1 MKVLMLSHSDGV
13 GGAGRASYRLLQ
25 SLDAAGVD
33 ARMHVDFQNTSD
45 PRVFRNSGPLKDV
58 ARRLRITTE
67 EIPAYLARFPE
78 PRLFSPGIAH
88 AINARRINAS
98 DADVVNLQWV
108 NFGYLSTRQIGRI
121 TKPLTWSMHDMWAFT
136 GGMNYTDD
144 SSEARWRH
152 DFEAPIP
159 PEAESW
165 WDVDRWVWK
174 RKRRQWQRPITLI
187 ASSSWMAGLA
197 AESPLTREWPV
208 SVIPNPVDV
217 DTYRPDS
224 QKAAREQLGIP
235 KDKKA
240 IIAFFPRN
248 LQDPRKGFDLF
259 LQSLHHLGTDAS
271 IHVAVAGH
279 SGPPGGIRLPDI
291 SIHWL
296 GYLDDESAI
305 AAYRAADVVAVPSR
319 QDNSPQ
325 TATESLSCGTP
336 VVAFDSTG
344 LPDFVQHLE
353 TGYLASAFDPQ
364 DFARGLALIANDP
377 ELRDRMSQFA
387 RDRAVQQWS
396 YTTVG
401 QAHRDLF
408 ESLRIH

>member
-1 MKVLMLSHSDGV
+1 MKVLMLSHSDGG

-25 SLDAAGVD
+25 SLDEAGVD
-33 ARMHVDFQNTSD
+33 AWMHVDFQNTSD
-45 PRVFRNSGPLKDV
+45 PRVFRNPRALRDV
-58 ARRLRITTE
+58 ARRMRITAE
-67 EIPAYLARFPE
+67 EIPAYIARFPE
-78 PRLFSPGIAH
+78 PRLFSPGITH
-88 AINARRINAS
+88 AISARRINAS
-98 DADVVNLQWV
+98 DAHVVNLQWV
-108 NFGYLSTRQIGRI
+108 NFGYLSTKEIGRI

-144 SSEARWRH
+144 SPQARWRH
-152 DFEAPIP
+152 DFKTPQP
-159 PEAESW
+159 PEAKSW

-187 ASSSWMAGLA
+187 ASSSWMARLA
-197 AESPLTREWPV
+197 AESPLTRKWPI

-224 QKAAREQLGIP
+224 QPVARERLGIP
-235 KDKKA
+235 KDAKA
-240 IIAFFPRN
+240 IIAFFPKN

-259 LQSLHHLGTDAS
+259 LESLQHLGADSS

-279 SGPPGGIRLPDI
+279 SGPPSGIPLPDTPI
-291 SIHWL
+291 NWL
-296 GYLDDESAI
+296 GYLDDDSAI

-325 TATESLSCGTP
+325 TATEALSCGTP

-353 TGYLASAFDPQ
+353 TGYLARAFDPQ
-364 DFARGLALIANDP
+364 DFARGLALITNDP
-377 ELRDRMSQFA
+377 DLRGRMSRDA

-408 ESLRIH
+408 ENLRVH

>member
-1 MKVLMLSHSDGV
+1 MKVLMLSHSDGG

-33 ARMHVDFQNTSD
+33 ARMHVDFQVTSD
-45 PRVFRNSGPLKDV
+45 PRVFRNSGPLRDV

-67 EIPAYLARFPE
+67 EIPAYVARFPE

-88 AINARRINAS
+88 AINARVINAS
-98 DADVVNLQWV
+98 DADVVSLQWV
-108 NFGYLSTRQIGRI
+108 NLGYLSTRQIGRI

-144 SSEARWRH
+144 SPEARWRD
-152 DFEAPIP
+152 DFESPTP
-159 PEAESW
+159 PEAQSW

-174 RKRRQWQRPITLI
+174 RKRRQWRRPITLI
-187 ASSSWMAGLA
+187 ASSSWMARLA
-197 AESPLTREWPV
+197 AESPLTRTWPI

-217 DTYRPDS
+217 ETYQPGS
-224 QKAAREQLGIP
+224 QRAARDQLGIP
-235 KDKKA
+235 ADAKV
-240 IIAFFPRN
+240 IVAFFPKD

-259 LQSLHHLGTDAS
+259 LQSLYHLEAGSS

-279 SGPPGGIRLPDI
+279 TGPPSGIQLPGI

-296 GYLDDESAI
+296 GYLDDTSAI

-325 TATESLSCGTP
+325 TATEALACGTP
-336 VVAFDSTG
+336 VVAFDTSG
-344 LPDFVQHLE
+344 LPDFVLHEE
-353 TGYLASAFDPQ
+353 TGYLARAFEAE
-364 DFARGLALIANDP
+364 DFAHGMKSLLANSAWRQKL
-377 ELRDRMSQFA
+377 SSSA
-387 RDRAVQQWS
+387 RRYAAERWS
-396 YTTVG
+396 YRSVG
-401 QAHRDLF
+401 QEHGKLF
-408 ESLRIH
+408 ASIAAR